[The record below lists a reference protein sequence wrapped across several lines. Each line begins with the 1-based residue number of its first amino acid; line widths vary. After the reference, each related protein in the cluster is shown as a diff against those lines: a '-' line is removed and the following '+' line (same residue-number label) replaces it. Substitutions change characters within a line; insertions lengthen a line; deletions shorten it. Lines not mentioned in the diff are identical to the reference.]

1 MNRTEHQPAVKAA
14 NGAALKTGSRLAAE
28 FESGTETFSVD
39 HAEEL
44 RHFSHELS
52 NALEVIVQSSYLLSM
67 NSQEEESEQW
77 RSLLD
82 NGVQRAVA
90 INQLMRDYIRKNS

>member
-1 MNRTEHQPAVKAA
+1 MNRTEHQSAAKAA
-14 NGAALKTGSRLAAE
+14 NGSASKADLRLAAE
-28 FESGTETFSVD
+28 SDAGTETFSAE
-39 HAEEL
+39 HAEQL

-67 NSQEEESEQW
+67 TSQEEQSEQW

-90 INQLMRDYIRKNS
+90 VNQLVRDYIRKNS